1 MPEPNLLEPL
11 LPSLKTSA
19 KKQHYVIVPTNK
31 AKLKKKING
40 DIGEQNIVKGK
51 RLKG

>member
-19 KKQHYVIVPTNK
+19 KKPHYIIVPTNK
-31 AKLKKKING
+31 SKLEKKINS
-40 DIGEQNIVKGK
+40 DIEEQNVVKGK